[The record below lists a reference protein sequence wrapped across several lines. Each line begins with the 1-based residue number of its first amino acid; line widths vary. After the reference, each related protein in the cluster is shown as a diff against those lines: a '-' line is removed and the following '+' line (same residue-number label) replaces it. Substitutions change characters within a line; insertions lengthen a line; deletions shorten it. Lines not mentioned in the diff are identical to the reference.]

1 MCNKDASKNKTFIGR
16 RKENGSEIVQV
27 VIVLGFA
34 LALGAA
40 LLLMQDT
47 ITAGISSVQQEVQSF
62 FSG

>member
-1 MCNKDASKNKTFIGR
+1 MRNKDRCISKALTGLK
-16 RKENGSEIVQV
+16 KESGSEIVQV

-47 ITAGISSVQQEVQSF
+47 ITAGISSVQQEVQTF
-62 FSG
+62 FAG

>member
-1 MCNKDASKNKTFIGR
+1 MRNKDRCVNKALTGLK
-16 RKENGSEIVQV
+16 KESGSEIVQV

-47 ITAGISSVQQEVQSF
+47 ITAGISSVQQEVQTF
-62 FSG
+62 FAG

>member
-1 MCNKDASKNKTFIGR
+1 MRNKYRCISKALTGLK
-16 RKENGSEIVQV
+16 KESGSEIVQV

-47 ITAGISSVQQEVQSF
+47 ITAGISSVQQEVQTF
-62 FSG
+62 FAG